1 MTLDSTKLS
10 AYDKSV
16 VAGLFL
22 SKFNSTGLKF
32 LGFSSFKEAFN
43 AIGLALA
50 TKPASIKNYRDEFD
64 PYFPSGRKGW
74 RKRGMQSDRQVIY
87 ESFKDMELE
96 PLADFLRTSIYG
108 GDLGLLREIGGG
120 EEAGET
126 ESSFAKRLITGLA
139 AENYFASVHPRLP
152 VLRDYRIENVSRVGC
167 GFDFKLSNGGSS
179 DYLAVE
185 VKGLNEPRGTVA
197 LTEKEHKVAGLLT
210 DRFFLF
216 VVRNFRETPLHNI
229 YRNPLNGGLSFARYE
244 RPVIQVSW
252 RTTI

>member
-16 VAGLFL
+16 VAGLYL
-22 SKFNSTGLKF
+22 SKFNSAGLKF

-43 AIGLALA
+43 AIGLALS

-74 RKRGMQSDRQVIY
+74 RKRGMQADRRVIF
-87 ESFKDMELE
+87 ESFKGVEME
-96 PLADFLRTSIYG
+96 PLADFLRASIYG
-108 GDLGLLREIGGG
+108 GDLGLLGETGSS

-139 AENYFASVHPRLP
+139 AENYFEAVHASLP
-152 VLRDYRIENVSRVGC
+152 VLRDYRLENVSRMGC
-167 GFDFKLSNGGSS
+167 GFDFKLSNGRSS

-197 LTEKEHKVAGLLT
+197 LTEKEHKVAGLLS

-229 YRNPLNGGLSFARYE
+229 YRNPLNSDLSFARHE

-252 RTTI
+252 RVMV